1 MIGARVT
8 PHSGSMHRWMDPHF
22 IGSLMRRGISAAV
35 LIAAA
40 VSILCGC
47 AKAFK
52 PETQASLK
60 PGMSKTEVQAKMGKP
75 VTTEVKGTTEVW
87 MYDRHDPISSRFE
100 RIELRFENGVYKD
113 MTKSSP
119 PN

>member
-1 MIGARVT
+1 
-8 PHSGSMHRWMDPHF
+8 
-22 IGSLMRRGISAAV
+22 MRRGISAAV
-35 LIAAA
+35 LIGAA
-40 VSILCGC
+40 VLMFCGC

-60 PGMSKTEVQAKMGKP
+60 PGMSKAEVQAKMGKP
-75 VTTEVKGTTEVW
+75 VSTETKGTTEVW

-113 MTKSSP
+113 MTKSAP